1 MDRTNGDL
9 MRSPVDLSVEA
20 ALELEEFKQGQR
32 EDVPSLLALFRFIRT
47 PTPAFIGKSIS
58 FLDDVRAYPLLR
70 DSLGDRT
77 KKRPTN
83 FDAFKKWVESYLID
97 LEVGVQKREVKKIE
111 EAKRF
116 CLSLNTH
123 MLARQM
129 NDIYSRRERSEARNF
144 DHERLS

>member
-1 MDRTNGDL
+1 MDQTNGDV
-9 MRSPVDLSVEA
+9 MSSPLDLSVEA
-20 ALELEEFKQGQR
+20 VLELEEFKQRQR
-32 EDVPSLLALFRFIRT
+32 EDVPALVALFHFIRT
-47 PTPAFIGKSIS
+47 PQPAFSGKSIS
-58 FLDDVRAYPLLR
+58 LLDDVRAYPLLR

-83 FDAFKKWVESYLID
+83 FNAFKKWVESYLID
-97 LEVGVQKREVKKIE
+97 LEAGVQRREGKKIE

-144 DHERLS
+144 DHESLL